1 MIQIQE
7 NLGAK
12 VEEQEAA
19 MEDLVIGEP
28 EEFTLTPEI
37 IKEVLSESE
46 IPDATIAQIQEHFD
60 VEFQDAPPVVK
71 NLVDEKA
78 IEKNNKVKKEQK
90 LLEEVATL
98 KEELKNKDSD
108 LEEAQKAAALR
119 ADTSETLTNPES
131 TAAPV
136 EDTAPENYSDVFL
149 RMKPEKA
156 EQVKEQTIDGQK
168 YLLIPVDDD
177 DQINLNG
184 VEI

>member
-1 MIQIQE
+1 M
-7 NLGAK
+7 
-12 VEEQEAA
+12 
-19 MEDLVIGEP
+19 
-28 EEFTLTPEI
+28 
-37 IKEVLSESE
+37 
-46 IPDATIAQIQEHFD
+46 
-60 VEFQDAPPVVK
+60 
-71 NLVDEKA
+71 
-78 IEKNNKVKKEQK
+78 
-90 LLEEVATL
+90 
-98 KEELKNKDSD
+98 
-108 LEEAQKAAALR
+108 EEAQKAAALR